1 MKKSLLERFISK
13 YNLSGGTD
21 GVTWKADKKGLSTKF
36 ISDDK
41 HVIGTISTKNITLD
55 VGDYSIYDTPI
66 LRGLMSVLD
75 DDITITVN
83 SPNGKATSLTLK
95 DGTSKVVF
103 VLADPS
109 NIAAVPALKTLPDFE
124 NVITLDKVFVERFIK
139 AKGALSDVETFTVLS
154 DGKVVQV
161 VLGYDSNNTNRITLA
176 ATAESAEKAEPIDFH
191 ARYMKEILSANR
203 EATSG
208 KLEVS
213 SQGLARITFVIDD
226 FDVTYYLP
234 QVKRED

>member
-1 MKKSLLERFISK
+1 MKKSYIERFISK
-13 YNLSGGTD
+13 YNLGGGTD
-21 GVTWKADKKGLSTKF
+21 SVTWIADKKGLTTKF

-55 VGDYSIYDTPI
+55 VGQYSIYDTPV
-66 LRGLMSVLD
+66 LKGLMSVLD
-75 DDITITVN
+75 DDVDITVN

-103 VLADPS
+103 VLSDPN
-109 NIAAVPALKTLPDFE
+109 NIASVPALKTLPDFE
-124 NVITLDKVFVERFIK
+124 NIIILDSVFIERFVK
-139 AKGALSDVETFTVLS
+139 AKGALPDVATFTVLS
-154 DGKVVQV
+154 DGKIVQI
-161 VLGYDSNNTNRITLA
+161 VLGYDNNNTNRITLS
-176 ATAESAEKAEPIDFH
+176 AESEVVEKIEPIDFH
-191 ARYMKEILSANR
+191 AKYMREILSANR
-203 EATSG
+203 EAKSG

-226 FDVTYYLP
+226 FDVVYYLP